1 MKPLIN
7 QRLVRLRCVR
17 DKPASQGANYER
29 RALLNPSTGSTGN
42 TGRLN
47 HTGGSTGNTDR
58 LDRTGGSTGNTCRL
72 DRTGG
77 STGNTGRLN
86 HTGGST
92 GNTDRLDR
100 TGGSTVNTC
109 RLDHAGG
116 LNATSTNSP
125 MLSQPPRTQIR
136 FSAALRRLSRHP
148 ARASSHNPRNPSHG

>member
-17 DKPASQGANYER
+17 DMPDSQGANYER

-47 HTGGSTGNTDR
+47 RTDGSTGNTG
-58 LDRTGGSTGNTCRL
+58 LL

-77 STGNTGRLN
+77 STGNTGW
-86 HTGGST
+86 
-92 GNTDRLDR
+92 
-100 TGGSTVNTC
+100 
-109 RLDHAGG
+109 LDHGGG